1 MKTKMFNVL
10 RDLGYVLAA
19 IALVIIFLT
28 SLMALSYAV
37 STVVGALLSY
47 LIQMY
52 TDTIFSVEVTH
63 NKVIKSLWPIFAIG
77 IAYLV
82 LNKMNIVD
90 MAKYAAD
97 DTKK

>member
-1 MKTKMFNVL
+1 
-10 RDLGYVLAA
+10 
-19 IALVIIFLT
+19 
-28 SLMALSYAV
+28 MALSYAV